1 MTDRA
6 GMVAPAPPM
15 LPVTEGELARL
26 IALEIERLI
35 ERKGVAVLVLDAA
48 PALVGLYRQ
57 LSEAAL
63 PWTRVIVFQLAE
75 WRGRTEDDPQTGRYL
90 LHQTLIC
97 RVPIAEF
104 HGLRGEA
111 ANPVAVAANYEARWR
126 SRPPAL
132 AVIALDATGLPGWPP
147 ISTAADSPGMVEVGP
162 DSLGLTPMALRE
174 CERLFLVG
182 EDQRGLFDSSRVTAF
197 QLSAESADRRARPR

>member
-1 MTDRA
+1 MASRP
-6 GMVAPAPPM
+6 GKVPPVAPVPA
-15 LPVTEGELARL
+15 LTERELARL
-26 IALEIERLI
+26 IAVEIEGQI
-35 ERKGVAVLVLDAA
+35 ERKGVAVLVLDGA
-48 PALVGLYRQ
+48 PALAGLYRQ
-57 LSEAAL
+57 LSEVVL

-75 WRGRTEDDPQTGRYL
+75 WRGRTEDDHRTGRYL
-90 LHQTLIC
+90 LHLNLVC

-132 AVIALDATGLPGWPP
+132 AVISLDAAGVPGWPP
-147 ISTAADSPGMVEVGP
+147 VPTMDSPADKSPRMVEVGP
-162 DSLGLTPMALRE
+162 DSLGLTWTALRE

-182 EDQRGLFDSSRVTAF
+182 QDQRGLCEPSRVSAF
-197 QLSAESADRRARPR
+197 QLVADPVG